1 MEEQYSCDEDYVA
14 VQQGCFQ
21 YFTGL
26 TGTLQ
31 SYNYAGLAQLQ
42 GHQYKNCIR
51 AEEGF
56 CCIQYDVVA
65 FAVSATSCADATTN
79 RCSGSSVCTTD
90 YIIVPGTVS
99 TGVVTYDRFCG
110 VNLHPEGFP
119 ASNQP
124 LVSCDQPFELSHV
137 TNIESV
143 GSPPAAV
150 TEDGFQITFT
160 QLAGNC

>member
-1 MEEQYSCDEDYVA
+1 MTQYSCEEAYVA
-14 VQQGCFQ
+14 AQQGCFQ

-31 SYNYAGLAQLQ
+31 SYNYAGLAQIQ
-42 GHQYKNCIR
+42 GQQYKNCIR

-56 CCIQYDVVA
+56 CCIQFDVVA
-65 FAVSATSCADATTN
+65 FAVSATDCSDATTN

-110 VNLHPEGFP
+110 VNLNPEGFP
-119 ASNQP
+119 ATNQP
-124 LVSCDQPFELSHV
+124 VVSCDQPFEVSHV

-143 GSPPAAV
+143 GAPAGVV
-150 TEDGFQITFT
+150 TEDGFQVTFT

>member
-1 MEEQYSCDEDYVA
+1 MQTILLILSASLA
-14 VQQGCFQ
+14 VLAHPGRQKRQEGE
-21 YFTGL
+21 L
-26 TGTLQ
+26 
-31 SYNYAGLAQLQ
+31 GLA
-42 GHQYKNCIR
+42 K
-51 AEEGF
+51 
-56 CCIQYDVVA
+56 
-65 FAVSATSCADATTN
+65 
-79 RCSGSSVCTTD
+79 
-90 YIIVPGTVS
+90 
-99 TGVVTYDRFCG
+99 
-110 VNLHPEGFP
+110 EGFP

>member
-1 MEEQYSCDEDYVA
+1 M
-14 VQQGCFQ
+14 
-21 YFTGL
+21 
-26 TGTLQ
+26 
-31 SYNYAGLAQLQ
+31 
-42 GHQYKNCIR
+42 
-51 AEEGF
+51 

-65 FAVSATSCADATTN
+65 FAVTATTCADATTN
-79 RCSGSSVCTTD
+79 RCSGASVCTTD
-90 YIIVPGTVS
+90 YIIVPGALS

-124 LVSCDQPFELSHV
+124 LVSCNQPFELSHV

-150 TEDGFQITFT
+150 TEDGFQVTYT

>member
-1 MEEQYSCDEDYVA
+1 MTQYSCEEDYVA

-31 SYNYAGLAQLQ
+31 SYNYAGLAQIQ

-65 FAVSATSCADATTN
+65 FAVTATTCADATTN

-90 YIIVPGTVS
+90 YIIVPGTIS
-99 TGVVTYDRFCG
+99 TGIVNYDR
-110 VNLHPEGFP
+110 
-119 ASNQP
+119 
-124 LVSCDQPFELSHV
+124 
-137 TNIESV
+137 
-143 GSPPAAV
+143 
-150 TEDGFQITFT
+150 
-160 QLAGNC
+160 